1 MDRTS
6 SIAFFTTFVHALMTL
21 WALYFLPIY
30 FQAVQLV
37 TPSRSGVQILPT
49 LFGMFPAAAIS
60 GQYLARTGKYKLLH
74 IVGMILM
81 TAGMGSF
88 AALTR
93 DSSTAMWVCLQ
104 LIQSLGNGIIATSLL
119 PAVQAGLT
127 DEDNAVSTATWA
139 YIRSYGAI
147 WGVTIPATVFNNI
160 FNNHMGQISDP
171 QVRELLGNG
180 NAYAYAARDFITQF
194 SPATQLQVTGTYT
207 DALRTTWIVATAI
220 CAFGAFFTLFE
231 VDIPLR
237 ASLRTEFG
245 IKEKSPSEPV
255 DQEANKGRVAG
266 PGSKAP

>member
-1 MDRTS
+1 MNRTS
-6 SIAFFTTFVHALMTL
+6 SIAFFITFVHALMTL
-21 WALYFLPIY
+21 WALYFLPVY

-60 GQYLARTGKYKLLH
+60 GQYLSRTGKYKLLH
-74 IVGMILM
+74 IVGMVFM
-81 TAGMGSF
+81 AAGMGSF

-104 LIQSLGNGIIATSLL
+104 LIQSIGNGVIATSLL

-139 YIRSYGAI
+139 YVRSYGAI

-160 FNNHMGQISDP
+160 FSNHLGQISDP
-171 QVRELLGNG
+171 RVRALLSGG
-180 NAYAYAARDFITQF
+180 NAYAYAARDFIMQF
-194 SPATQLQVTGTYT
+194 APETRVEVTGAYT
-207 DALRTTWIVATAI
+207 DALKITWVVATAI
-220 CAFGAFFTLFE
+220 CAFGVLSTLFE

-245 IKEKSPSEPV
+245 IKEKTPSEPV
-255 DQEANKGRVAG
+255 DQEANRGSAAG
-266 PGSKAP
+266 LTGKA